1 MRSLVAASLVWGGVS
16 TVGVGVARA
25 DEVDQLGAK
34 VVELDGRVSE
44 LTSQLKPPPE
54 PGPELAERR
63 LIDAQVLYELKN
75 YESASIILFD
85 VVEKFPK
92 SLAFPEALFYL
103 ADSLYLKRDFL
114 SSRKY
119 FEKVVDLGPQNPR
132 YAEALQRLIELSLH
146 TGDYSPVDGYIEK
159 LDRVAVQRP
168 LPTVPYVKGKYF
180 YFRQQ
185 HDKAIE
191 ALKTIGPDHPYSY
204 HATYF
209 IGASY
214 VAMGPDRFD
223 DAVAAFSTLLKPL
236 PQGKTLS
243 DAQKLIVDLAR
254 MAAARIYLERGQLT
268 QALDEYTKIGQKS
281 DQFNDMLYE
290 SAWVAIKAKDYPRA
304 RRQLDL
310 LLLNAP
316 NSPLAPEVKLL
327 IGSLHIRQNEYGPAT
342 DSFTKTRDEFEPV
355 HRLLETELQKTPN
368 PPAYF
373 KDLITKNLSKFD
385 VATILPPSTSRWLKD
400 EPEVV
405 RVSTLIA
412 DENDLK
418 KSLDESEE
426 IVKRLEKALS
436 GPSRV
441 NVFPELAAVR
451 AKATEIANE
460 LTEGK
465 RVLAARESKLIEP
478 VIGGQKAEL
487 DALSAERA
495 RLEQALAGLPAKS
508 ASIQER
514 MARQRAALNELDKK
528 ASEMS
533 VEVTVMQRTIAG
545 LRKLY
550 REAMRQKEEPQV
562 EAPPAG
568 ATTAPPSVD
577 PGAAT
582 YAAKADDLTRRL
594 SGTRGGIDKTKER
607 LDKLK
612 DLVLQKPHE
621 AKAELEAVAAE
632 VEAMRAGIE
641 NVRKDILDAASSIG
655 VDDAEMQAA
664 AQLRAQYEQLLTK
677 QRAVVV
683 EAQSRLS
690 GADRA
695 KAEQIR
701 SILDRARA
709 VDGKIATLNAKI
721 DEILDVK
728 LKDIQVTLAE
738 EKALVADH
746 QQKLAAYTG
755 ESADVGGAVVAES
768 WKAVTNRFYNIV
780 VRADVGIIDVAWALK
795 DAATRET
802 NRLVAERK
810 RELKLLDD
818 EFKEVLK
825 EQP

>member
-1 MRSLVAASLVWGGVS
+1 MRSLVAAGLVWSGVS
-16 TVGVGVARA
+16 TVGLGVARA
-25 DEVDQLGAK
+25 DEVDQFGAK
-34 VVELDGRVSE
+34 VVELDGRVTE
-44 LTSQLKPPPE
+44 LTGQLKPPPE

-92 SLAFPEALFYL
+92 SPAFPEALFYL

-114 SSRKY
+114 SSRRY

-146 TGDYSPVDGYIEK
+146 TGDYTPVDGYIEK
-159 LDRVAVQRP
+159 LDRVAVSKP

-191 ALKTIGPDHPYSY
+191 ALKTIGPDHPYYY

-214 VAMGPDRFD
+214 VAQGAEKFD
-223 DAVAAFSTLLKPL
+223 DAVAAFSTILKPP

-254 MAAARIYLERGQLT
+254 MAVARIYLERAQLT

-316 NSPLAPEVKLL
+316 SSPLAPEVKLL

-373 KDLITKNLSKFD
+373 KDLITKNLTKFD
-385 VATILPPSTSRWLKD
+385 VSAILPQSTARWLRD
-400 EPEVV
+400 EADVV
-405 RVSTLIA
+405 RVSTLIG

-441 NVFPELAAVR
+441 NVFPELAALR
-451 AKATEIANE
+451 AKATEISND

-495 RLEQALAGLPAKS
+495 RLEQALAGLPAKN

-514 MARQRAALNELDKK
+514 MAKQRAALNELDKK

-533 VEVTVMQRTIAG
+533 VEITVMQRTVGG

-550 REAMRQKEEPQV
+550 REAMRQKEEQQV
-562 EAPPAG
+562 EAQP
-568 ATTAPPSVD
+568 TTSAPPSVD

-582 YAAKADDLTRRL
+582 YAAKADELTKRL

-612 DLVLQKPHE
+612 DLVLQKPQE
-621 AKAELEAVAAE
+621 SKGELEAVAAE
-632 VEAMRAGIE
+632 VESMRAGIE
-641 NVRKDILDAASSIG
+641 AVRKDILDAASSIG

-664 AQLRAQYEQLLTK
+664 AQLRAQYEQLLSR

-690 GADRA
+690 GGDRA

-721 DEILDVK
+721 DEILDAK

-746 QQKLAAYTG
+746 QTKLASYTG
-755 ESADVGGAVVAES
+755 ESADVGGAVVADS

-795 DAATRET
+795 DSATRET